1 MTTTEK
7 SKLVVLNPTAAPR
20 EMVQTMAPVLDG
32 LGGQSVGF
40 LWNSKPNGDLLFE
53 RLEKLLREKYE
64 IANVVYKRKP
74 TASLPAKE
82 EVIDELVGTW
92 TVGQTGNGVT
102 CEQSSNTQLTCV
114 LGDFTMTATLD
125 GATITLDSTGDK
137 GTYTGD
143 GVISWPG
150 SNWIKQGKHNSI
162 HPDYRCMTF

>member
-40 LWNSKPNGDLLFE
+40 LWNSKPNGALLFE

-64 IANVVYKRKP
+64 IASVVYKRKP

-82 EVIDELVGTW
+82 EVIDELVGSVQAAI
-92 TVGQTGNGVT
+92 VG
-102 CEQSSNTQLTCV
+102 LA
-114 LGDFTMTATLD
+114 D
-125 GATITLDSTGDK
+125 
-137 GTYTGD
+137 
-143 GVISWPG
+143 
-150 SNWIKQGKHNSI
+150 
-162 HPDYRCMTF
+162 